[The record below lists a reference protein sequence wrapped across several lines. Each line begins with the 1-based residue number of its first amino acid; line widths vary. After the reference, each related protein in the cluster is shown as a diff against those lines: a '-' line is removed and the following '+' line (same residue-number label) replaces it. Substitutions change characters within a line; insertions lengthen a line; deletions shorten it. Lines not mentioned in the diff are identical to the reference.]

1 MRKSDPALARARN
14 ERDPQDTERASVWEP
29 GTCGPLTRPR
39 PSFHA
44 TGLRGPL
51 RLEGSVVLLLTSY
64 GEAQALGRAVVVL
77 VVLAV
82 VAVVAVVA
90 VRARRRHP
98 EAPTIR
104 CPRCGT
110 EVWAGARCPH
120 CGFRSWR

>member
-1 MRKSDPALARARN
+1 MRKSDPALALARH
-14 ERDPQDTERASVWEP
+14 ERESQGTERASVWEP

-51 RLEGSVVLLLTSY
+51 RLEGSLVLLLTSY

-77 VVLAV
+77 VVLA
-82 VAVVAVVA
+82 AVAVVA

-110 EVWAGARCPH
+110 EVWARARCPR
-120 CGFRSWR
+120 CGLRSRR